1 MKPLNVLIMEDD
13 LVSIEFLDEILSG
26 YGQVDIAESGKDA
39 LHAFHMAHA
48 RSQPYDLITLDI
60 GMPDISG
67 NEVLDKIREW
77 EYTKGFVGQEEEVKI
92 IMVTAEKRMKERIRS
107 LRKGCE
113 EFISKPIEKE
123 KIASTLLKLGLID

>member
-1 MKPLNVLIMEDD
+1 MKQLNILIVEDD
-13 LVSIEFLDEILSG
+13 IVSLEFLDEILSA
-26 YGQVDIAESGKDA
+26 YGTVDTAESGKDA
-39 LHAFHMAHA
+39 LHAFHVAHA
-48 RSQPYDLITLDI
+48 KSTPYDLITLDI

-67 NEVLDKIREW
+67 NEVLEKIREW
-77 EYTKGFVGQEEEVKI
+77 EYIKGFAGQDEEVKI

-123 KIASTLLKLGLID
+123 KITATLAALGLID